1 MYRQLGLRATVLGAS
16 ASGAAGVA
24 GAAPDLPAIVRLLLL
39 FMTFSMALYLAI
51 SFVLVAL
58 TLIFRLTARDRPIS
72 RAPARP
78 TATARGEHRDP

>member
-24 GAAPDLPAIVRLLLL
+24 GAAPDLPGIVRILLLL
-39 FMTFSMALYLAI
+39 MTISMALYLAI

-58 TLIFRLTARDRPIS
+58 TLIFRLTARPRPS
-72 RAPARP
+72 HLRSNRTPQSNRTRRAS
-78 TATARGEHRDP
+78 